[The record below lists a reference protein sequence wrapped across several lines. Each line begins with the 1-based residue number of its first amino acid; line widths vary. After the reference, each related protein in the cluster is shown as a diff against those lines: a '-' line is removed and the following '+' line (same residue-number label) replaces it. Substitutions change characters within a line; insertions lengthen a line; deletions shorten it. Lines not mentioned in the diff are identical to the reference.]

1 MSQDQLIGL
10 TLLFTIGGLPANIML
25 IKLFVHEFTEK
36 KIAKERKI
44 ALVFLFFFLCLMI
57 GQIASSVAGMLLVFE
72 NVEDAIHYGLLN
84 WFFVSMTWC
93 LVNWC
98 LVVVRYAK

>member
-1 MSQDQLIGL
+1 MSQDQLIGM
-10 TLLFTIGGLPANIML
+10 TILFTIGGLPANIML
-25 IKLFVHEFTEK
+25 VRLFLREFSDK
-36 KIAKERKI
+36 KIAKERRI
-44 ALVFLFFFLCLMI
+44 ALIFLFFFLCLMI
-57 GQIASSVAGMLLVFE
+57 GQIISSIVGMLLVFE
-72 NVEDAIHYGLLN
+72 DLENALHYGLLN